1 MSTLLCPNCNCPT
14 VSTLNPLSVTDPVT
28 YYRCTTCA
36 HVWNT
41 PKAVPEAEPTTVMT
55 GRDVEKC

>member
-1 MSTLLCPNCNCPT
+1 MSTSLCPNCNCPT
-14 VSTLNPLSVTDPVT
+14 VEALNPLSNTDAVN

-41 PKAVPEAEPTTVMT
+41 PKAAPDAEPITVMS